1 MYERIKKWYQLGLW
15 KEEQV
20 RQAVEKQVL
29 TQTQY
34 EEIVGDG

>member
-20 RQAVEKQVL
+20 RQ
-29 TQTQY
+29 
-34 EEIVGDG
+34 